1 MRLLE
6 DFLEACDPSL
16 DEAVYSKPRQFESN
30 ADRIKYI
37 LETSDVD
44 ANFMLDELLDFLPDE
59 ALDGFASVDF
69 SYDSSDIDYLESLN
83 EDISARPNS
92 DKIREWLNEGILDNA
107 TLVDML
113 LVGLPDNA
121 FSDLVIEI
129 GMQLDEE

>member
-16 DEAVYSKPRQFESN
+16 DEAVYSKPRHFESN

-83 EDISARPNS
+83 KSLTED
-92 DKIREWLNEGILDNA
+92 
-107 TLVDML
+107 
-113 LVGLPDNA
+113 
-121 FSDLVIEI
+121 
-129 GMQLDEE
+129 

>member
-16 DEAVYSKPRQFESN
+16 DEACE
-30 ADRIKYI
+30 
-37 LETSDVD
+37 
-44 ANFMLDELLDFLPDE
+44 E
-59 ALDGFASVDF
+59 ALH
-69 SYDSSDIDYLESLN
+69 